1 MLAPSIETPTA
12 HASRPLTSHTAD
24 PLDAPIQRHEDLLAL
39 FHAACKPREAW
50 RIGPEFEKFGVFE
63 ETGMPIA
70 YEGDR
75 GVLRIF
81 RELTERHGW
90 AVESEYEGGPTIALA
105 RGGAS
110 ITLEPGGQ
118 LELSGAM
125 AETVHE
131 VCSEFRG
138 HLAEIAPI
146 SKELGIRWLG
156 LGFHP
161 FAKREDFE
169 WVPKS
174 RYGIMREYLPTR
186 GGHAIDMML
195 RTSTVQSN
203 YDYESEADAMRK
215 MRISLALS
223 PATTAMF
230 ANSPFAEGKLH
241 GGLTY
246 RGRVWLDVDPDR
258 SGLLPALWSK
268 TARFDDYVEWAL
280 DVPMFMFKR
289 DGKKVANTGQT
300 FRAFWKDGFEG
311 HRPLHSDWKTHL
323 NTLFPEVRLKNTI
336 EIRGADA
343 QMTDLRCALP
353 GCLDGHPLRSAGA
366 RRSRSACVDGWTHD
380 ELAELRTR
388 VWREGLRAP
397 FRGAPLAKVAQ
408 RVVEIAEG
416 GLERRARKSPSG
428 NDERVHVAKL
438 KALVADGMTPADEA
452 DSRDGRRSGDAPGDH
467 RPGCPD
473 LTCAA
478 RMNAAT
484 RAMSF
489 TPGVAPSTPLAT
501 STQ

>member
-1 MLAPSIETPTA
+1 MLAASIGHPTA
-12 HASRPLTSHTAD
+12 HASPPLTSTKLD
-24 PLDAPIQRHEDLLAL
+24 PQDRPIQRHEDLLEL
-39 FHAACKPREAW
+39 FTAACKPRDAW

-63 ETGMPIA
+63 ETGMPVP

-90 AVESEYEGGPTIALA
+90 TVESEYDGGPVIALI

-125 AETVHE
+125 ATTVHE

-186 GGHAIDMML
+186 GGHAVDMML

-203 YDYESEADAMRK
+203 YDYENEADAMRK
-215 MRISLALS
+215 MRVALALS

-268 TARFDDYVEWAL
+268 AARFDDYVEWAL
-280 DVPMFMFKR
+280 DIPMFMFKR

-300 FRAFWKDGFEG
+300 FRSFWKDGFEG
-311 HRPLHSDWKTHL
+311 HHALVSDWKTHL

-353 GCLDGHPLRSAGA
+353 AIWTGILYDPRALDEAEAL
-366 RRSRSACVDGWTHD
+366 VDGWTYD
-380 ELAELRTR
+380 EVAELRTR
-388 VWREGLRAP
+388 VWRDGLRAQ

-408 RVVEIAEG
+408 SIVAIAKG
-416 GLERRARKSPSG
+416 GLERRAMKSASG
-428 NDERVHVAKL
+428 SDERVHVAKL
-438 KALVADGMTPADEA
+438 EALVTEGITPADKLIRET
-452 DSRDGRRSGDAPGDH
+452 GGD
-467 RPGCPD
+467 
-473 LTCAA
+473 
-478 RMNAAT
+478 AAT
-484 RAMSF
+484 RQTIIEKSA
-489 TPGVAPSTPLAT
+489 LI
-501 STQ
+501 